1 MSEEN
6 PTSSRKS
13 PSRVS
18 KGGRSIYCCIPGCG
32 SSFYDN
38 KGNKTKIGFFKF
50 PKDKAKKQ
58 KWVRA
63 VNCVRRKGAGDNF
76 EITNY
81 TRICE
86 FHFKKE
92 DVNVSYGLSGRKTP
106 KSDAVPIFKKSEP
119 KPTRRSPRKRTLETI
134 VESDINVAEDI
145 EEPESELDIL
155 QREIADLKAENVYLK
170 NQVDKLE
177 NKIQDFKN
185 RTYNYE
191 NISKNEKYFKSET
204 GLELD
209 CFKMLYDFLNPG
221 DQCENVKIYESKQ
234 KSEQNDEAD
243 VMQSPTTSK
252 AYSYKEKPGPTAKLN
267 ARDQLFLYMTWLKG
281 GFSLNHA
288 SWLFDLPKS
297 TVSRYIITWS
307 NFMYFSLASL
317 PIWPSKEVVN
327 ETMPVTFQNT
337 YPTTRCIIDC
347 TELFCQ
353 RPSSMSI
360 QSHMYSQYKS
370 HVTYKGLVGISPAG
384 AVTFVSQLY
393 EGCISDN
400 EIVKRSGF
408 LEKDLWSN
416 GDSVMADRGF
426 TIEEDLKPLNVK
438 LNIPAF
444 LDQRQQFS
452 EAEVKESQT
461 IASVRIHVERAIQR
475 VKKFKQIRNE
485 IPLTLHGSINQIW
498 TVSCLVCN
506 FMSPLIQK
514 DLPVPNIQG

>member
-6 PTSSRKS
+6 QTSSRKS
-13 PSRVS
+13 PSKIL
-18 KGGRSIYCCIPGCG
+18 KGGRSIYCCIPRCG

-38 KGNKTKIGFFKF
+38 KGEKTNIGFFKF

-63 VNCVRRKGAGDNF
+63 VNSVRRKGVGDNF
-76 EITNY
+76 EITDF

-92 DVNVSYGLSGRKTP
+92 DISVSLGIGRKTT
-106 KSDAVPIFKKSEP
+106 KSNAVPIFKKSEP
-119 KPTRRSPRKRTLETI
+119 KQPTRRSPRKRTLETI
-134 VESDINVAEDI
+134 VESNTNFVENNQ
-145 EEPESELDIL
+145 EPEKELSDLERL
-155 QREIADLKAENVYLK
+155 QNEIADLNSDNIYLK
-170 NQVDKLE
+170 NQVQKLE
-177 NKIQDFKN
+177 NEVQELKN
-185 RTYNYE
+185 RSYNFE
-191 NISKNEKYFKSET
+191 NISKNEKLFKSET
-204 GLELD
+204 GFEID
-209 CFKMLYDFLNPG
+209 CFEILFEFLNPG
-221 DQCENVKIYESKQ
+221 DHCENVKMYQSKQ
-234 KSEQNDEAD
+234 KNEQNNEAC
-243 VMQSPTTSK
+243 VMRSPTSSK
-252 AYSYKEKPGPTAKLN
+252 AYDYKEKPGPAAKLS
-267 ARDQLFLYMTWLKG
+267 AKDQLFLYMTWLKG

-288 SWLFDLPKS
+288 SWLFNLPKS

-307 NFMYFSLASL
+307 NFLYFSLASL

-327 ETMPVTFQNT
+327 ETMPVTFKNT

-370 HVTYKGLVGISPAG
+370 HVTYKGLVGISPSG

-408 LEKDLWSN
+408 LQKDLWSN

-426 TIEEDLKPLNVK
+426 TIEENLKPLNVK

-444 LDQRQQFS
+444 LDQREQFS
-452 EAEVKESQT
+452 EEEIKESQT
-461 IASVRIHVERAIQR
+461 IASEKSCRTCNSKS
-475 VKKFKQIRNE
+475 KKI
-485 IPLTLHGSINQIW
+485 
-498 TVSCLVCN
+498 
-506 FMSPLIQK
+506 
-514 DLPVPNIQG
+514 